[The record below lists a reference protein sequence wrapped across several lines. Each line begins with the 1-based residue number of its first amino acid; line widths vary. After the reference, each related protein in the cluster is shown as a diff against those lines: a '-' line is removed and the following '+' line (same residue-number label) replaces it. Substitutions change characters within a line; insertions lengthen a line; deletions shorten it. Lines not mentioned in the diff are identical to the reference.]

1 MHFIPLFF
9 ICTKM
14 FHFINYREVAFFIQ
28 NFALL
33 LRERRRN
40 PNRKHVIIIDSFS
53 VFVIIYFICDI
64 LYMFYCIW
72 LMTDT
77 STWDPGCILLFIS
90 ALESAAVH
98 FGISGTY
105 TADPRGFVYPSTWFR
120 YLTFGMNL
128 FILLKLFEG

>member
-9 ICTKM
+9 IFTKM

-33 LRERRRN
+33 LQEK
-40 PNRKHVIIIDSFS
+40 RKHPDRKQIIIIEGYS

-64 LYMFYCIW
+64 LYLLYCIW
-72 LMTDT
+72 LMAHTE
-77 STWDPGCILLFIS
+77 TWSPGCILLFIS
-90 ALESAAVH
+90 ALESAAIH
-98 FGISGTY
+98 FKISGAHTV
-105 TADPRGFVYPSTWFR
+105 DSRGFVYPSNWFR

-128 FILLKLFEG
+128 FILLRLFEG